1 MYQGSI
7 NQSGDVYMVAIK
19 IDNFQGKTPR
29 TSPELLP
36 ESKAQV
42 ANNLKLYSG
51 DLIPY
56 RIPRY
61 EYEVANLPTV
71 KTIFGIRDDQD
82 EIKWL
87 SWNEDVDVVLR
98 SDIDDEN
105 EDFTQDRRFFY
116 TGDGYPKQSWLE
128 LAISGAEP
136 YPSNFYRLGL
146 PLPTV
151 KPTTVVTSFSE
162 LTSLEVGRDGGSQA
176 QIRFTTPHNLRDGN
190 IISVTGF
197 IGIYEGLNTE
207 NVEATIIDDDE
218 ISYFSRGDAITFP
231 TANGDG
237 RVNLGGGNTV
247 RSYVYTWITPFGE
260 ESVPSAPSDDDY
272 IREGQTITVQNLPT
286 ATPSSEYFVR
296 GIRLYRTV
304 VTPTSADYFLLKTLW
319 FPVPTATV
327 SRTAG
332 IATVKTSEPHNF
344 IVGDRFRLSGVLVDP
359 DFNTDGIVT
368 EVVDRYT
375 FKYANAFPDFPETA
389 DTNGT
394 FYHDVAELLTDLPRY
409 WGDAGNYDF
418 IDDFESRN
426 LSFVLASAN
435 YDAPPPGMRG
445 LIMGPNNIACGFI
458 GNQLCLSEPGQ
469 IHAWPENYR
478 LTFEYDIVAVAVVM
492 GTIIVLTEG
501 YPYRVDGGFPEAMS
515 SSRIDALFPCVSK
528 RSAVAM
534 DYGVVY
540 ASHSGLVLYSP
551 NAGVYTV
558 TKLIHDWDTWEN
570 QIDFKNIVAGSYQ
583 NRYLA
588 SYGSGAFIY
597 ERSDESEG
605 VYVDIPTAFDS
616 VWVDKINNSA
626 YITNKDSSVIFEW
639 DNNDY
644 PFAVM
649 EWKSKVYITPD
660 YINLGAARVIADYD
674 ATEYG
679 EALAEYN
686 AQLIAQN
693 AQTIAELAAVG
704 INYLGSYNAFMFNG
718 GMFNGDPYLVQLYFD
733 GVGQVVFFRLW
744 ADKELVFET
753 EVTGNYI
760 FRLPTGYRTDTY
772 ECSVTGPIR
781 VRAIHLAETPIGL
794 KAI

>member
-1 MYQGSI
+1 
-7 NQSGDVYMVAIK
+7 MVAIK

-61 EYEVANLPTV
+61 EYEVANFPTV
-71 KTIFGIRDDQD
+71 RTIFGIRDELDD
-82 EIKWL
+82 IKWL

-98 SDIDDEN
+98 TDIDIEASGTLD
-105 EDFTQDRRFFY
+105 QRFFY
-116 TGDGYPKQSWLE
+116 TGQGYPKQSWLA
-128 LAISGAEP
+128 LAISGVEP
-136 YPSNFYRLGL
+136 YPSNSYRLGL
-146 PLPTV
+146 PLPTT
-151 KPTTVVTSFSE
+151 KLTTVVTSFSE

-176 QIRFTTPHNLRDGN
+176 QIRFTTPHNLRNGN

-197 IGIYEGLNTE
+197 TLTYTSLNTE
-207 NVEATIIDDDE
+207 NIEVTVIDDDE

-237 RVNLGGGNTV
+237 RVNLAGGNNI
-247 RSYVYTWITPFGE
+247 RSYIYTWLSPFGE
-260 ESVPSAPSDDDY
+260 ESVPSVSSDDDY
-272 IREGQTITVQNLPT
+272 IREGQTITVQNLPQVGPGNNYLT
-286 ATPSSEYFVR
+286 T
-296 GIRLYRTV
+296 GIGLYRTV
-304 VTPTSADYFLLKTLW
+304 VTANGSEYFLLKRLF
-319 FPVPTATV
+319 FPGQTASV
-327 SRTAG
+327 SRTG
-332 IATVKTSEPHNF
+332 NVATVKTQEFHNF
-344 IVGDRFRLSGVLVDP
+344 IVGDRFRLVGTTVDGGNFNVNDGV
-359 DFNTDGIVT
+359 IT
-368 EVVDRYT
+368 EVINRNT
-375 FKYANAFPDFPETA
+375 FRYANTFPDFSEAA

-394 FYHDVAELLTDLPRY
+394 FYYDVAELLTDQPRY
-409 WGDAGNYDF
+409 WGFGGNFDF

-426 LSFVLASAN
+426 LSASLTSLN
-435 YDAPPPGMRG
+435 YDPPPDGMRG

-469 IHAWPENYR
+469 IHAWPERYR
-478 LTFEYDIVAVAVVM
+478 ITFEYDIVAVAVVQ
-492 GTIIVLTEG
+492 GTIIVLTEA
-501 YPYRVDGGFPEAMS
+501 YPYRVDGGFPDTMS
-515 SSRIDALFPCVSK
+515 WSRIDALFPCVAK
-528 RSAVAM
+528 RSVVAM

-540 ASHSGLVLYSP
+540 ASHSGLVMYSP
-551 NAGVYTV
+551 NSGIYTI

-597 ERSDESEG
+597 ERSDETEG
-605 VYVDIPTAFDS
+605 VYVDIPTSFDS

-660 YINLGAARVIADYD
+660 YINFGAARVVADYD
-674 ATEYG
+674 ATDYG
-679 EALAEYN
+679 QALEDFNAE
-686 AQLIAQN
+686 LIAQN

-704 INYLGSYNAFMFNG
+704 INYLGSYNAYTFNG
-718 GMFNGDPYLVQLYFD
+718 SMFNGDSYLLQLY
-733 GVGQVVFFRLW
+733 LYS
-744 ADKELVFET
+744 L
-753 EVTGNYI
+753 
-760 FRLPTGYRTDTY
+760 GY
-772 ECSVTGPIR
+772 GPI
-781 VRAIHLAETPIGL
+781 
-794 KAI
+794 KS